1 MAIAEITDIG
11 MIFVRCR
18 GGISH
23 HPDEHVT
30 LDDVTFGA
38 NVLLDVIEHF
48 EPKRAS

>member
-1 MAIAEITDIG
+1 

-30 LDDVTFGA
+30 VEDAATGA
-38 NVLLDVIEHF
+38 RVLLDVIEHF
-48 EPKRAS
+48 APKARA